1 MAHAGAY
8 VEAIVVIGV
17 CALGLPVVL
26 VVIRAILTLAI
37 AVDIAIHALTH
48 GAVDIAVGV
57 VCLTIY
63 ELWVVVAQ
71 FACPDAEHITLVG
84 LVLCFCLSIPFVKES
99 RFHLYVEHMVFLSVI
114 VARMACQL
122 RLTVVELQLACYFCR
137 QLTYYLTAAEH
148 VLAVHHQA
156 YGFVIPEEFA
166 VTVLHSRQFLY
177 QFGKACSFL
186 QFESLGVKHNGV
198 AHHSDA
204 RHLGCHFNFLQHE
217 CRGLQL
223 DNAKVGSIFHL
234 AAIGIVHLTE
244 VLVAYHAELEHYAS
258 LHIAIQVEAS
268 RTVSLCRSHTR
279 PSRLWVDL
287 AFYAC
292 SDKNLAGLGIYYLSL
307 ERVGA
312 AFCRLHDA

>member
-1 MAHAGAY
+1 MVFKLVRLVAIRCSFIFADVIAFLVSRLHIQAYTVQRIGVGKELCLQLWREIMRIAVVVCYAERALLIGEEGLGRLPACVPSVAVAHAGAY

-17 CALGLPVVL
+17 CALGFPVVL
-26 VVIRAILTLAI
+26 VVIGAILTLAI

-63 ELWVVVAQ
+63 KLWVMVAQ
-71 FACPDAEHITLVG
+71 FACPDAEHIPLVG

-122 RLTVVELQLACYFCR
+122 RLTVVELQLACHFCR

-156 YGFVIPEEFA
+156 YGLVIPEEFA
-166 VTVLHSRQFLY
+166 VTVFHSRQFLY
-177 QFGKACSFL
+177 QFCKACSFL

-204 RHLGCHFNFLQHE
+204 GHLGCHFNFLQHE
-217 CRGLQL
+217 CRG
-223 DNAKVGSIFHL
+223 
-234 AAIGIVHLTE
+234 
-244 VLVAYHAELEHYAS
+244 
-258 LHIAIQVEAS
+258 
-268 RTVSLCRSHTR
+268 
-279 PSRLWVDL
+279 
-287 AFYAC
+287 
-292 SDKNLAGLGIYYLSL
+292 
-307 ERVGA
+307 
-312 AFCRLHDA
+312 